1 MSSGSNRGHPQASL
15 FPLLVSILC
24 RHRTIPHH
32 PRFRSCTRIHGAPG
46 KCHHHSDGHTMR
58 PQAKVP
64 TGLGEMV
71 GGWEHPLVTLNL
83 KDKVAKTLTT
93 PSRWISIFLQPA
105 EGSAAGPLMTWLRNQ
120 SWPSSW
126 QTEVE
131 KPGRHMTA
139 EKITGCLRASENHSA
154 GNGVWTHMT

>member
-1 MSSGSNRGHPQASL
+1 
-15 FPLLVSILC
+15 
-24 RHRTIPHH
+24 
-32 PRFRSCTRIHGAPG
+32 
-46 KCHHHSDGHTMR
+46 MR

-131 KPGRHMTA
+131 KPGRHMTVEIA
-139 EKITGCLRASENHSA
+139 GCPRASENH
-154 GNGVWTHMT
+154 GVGTVSGAI